1 VASTELRREADGSA
15 FLALRRP
22 PANAVDLALAEE
34 LTERCRELAADPP
47 AAVLLCGVDGVFCAG
62 ADLQNPPLGP
72 VGVRAINHL
81 THELYRLTCPLI
93 GAITGHAI
101 GVGLVIALC
110 CDVRIASDAGRY
122 GLTEVPLGF
131 PYPPATL
138 DLLRAEVSAPAAQ
151 RLVLGGRLHDAA
163 TCLALGVFD
172 EVLPAGEVLPRAEA
186 ETRLRA
192 GFPDGAYAATKT
204 ALRAP
209 GLAAMAVTLAA
220 ESAAG

>member
-1 VASTELRREADGSA
+1 MAFTELRREADGSVVV
-15 FLALRRP
+15 ALRRP
-22 PANAVDLALAEE
+22 PANAVDLALAHEM
-34 LTERCRELAADPP
+34 TERCRELAADPP
-47 AAVLLCGVDGVFCAG
+47 AAVLLCGLDGFFSAG

-72 VGVRAINHL
+72 GGVRAINQL

-101 GVGLVIALC
+101 GVGLIMALC
-110 CDVRIASDAGRY
+110 CDVRIASGAGRY

-131 PYPPATL
+131 PYPPVTL

-151 RLVLGGRLHDAA
+151 RLALGGQLHDAA

-172 EVLPAGEVLPRAEA
+172 EVVPADEVLPRAEA
-186 ETRLRA
+186 ETRLRS
-192 GFPDGAYAATKT
+192 GFPDGAYAATKA

-209 GLAAMAVTLAA
+209 GLAAMARSLAG
-220 ESAAG
+220 AG